1 MAIVILNGEKENLEA
16 ELKIIELIKKN
27 EFNPDVVTVSVNGE
41 ILRREEFETH
51 PVKDGDTVDIL
62 MFMGGGR

>member
-1 MAIVILNGEKENLEA
+1 VAIVILNGEKENLEA